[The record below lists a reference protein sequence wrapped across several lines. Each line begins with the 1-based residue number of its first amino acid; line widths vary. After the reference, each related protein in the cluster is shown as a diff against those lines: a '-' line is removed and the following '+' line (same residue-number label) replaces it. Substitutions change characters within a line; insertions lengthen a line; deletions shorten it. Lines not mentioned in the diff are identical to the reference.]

1 MGAALRMEPS
11 RLWPE
16 PEPRTLDNWDTYPIL
31 SYRPGARAQMMTS
44 TPDSD
49 FERTAKSREAP
60 ESRARHIMSVVV
72 LAGGWRWRY
81 SLYARPNPPLR
92 QCLRRRC
99 RNASALRSAV
109 FIYTRAQDEGVVELH
124 IPDTPDSVTEAAS
137 EFAAAV
143 SVSRLHVVSYCRR
156 WHSHP
161 LRLCCRVCVESKHIG
176 SWSRTLQSASS
187 QSGVNNTHTRRRR

>member
-1 MGAALRMEPS
+1 
-11 RLWPE
+11 
-16 PEPRTLDNWDTYPIL
+16 
-31 SYRPGARAQMMTS
+31 MMTS
-44 TPDSD
+44 TRCVTPDSD
-49 FERTAKSREAP
+49 FERTAKSREAR
-60 ESRARHIMSVVV
+60 ESRAPYHVRRRPCRRVAVAVQSV
-72 LAGGWRWRY
+72 
-81 SLYARPNPPLR
+81 RPPKPPLR

-109 FIYTRAQDEGVVELH
+109 FIYTRAQDGSIVELH

-143 SVSRLHVVSYCRR
+143 SVSRLHVVSYCRG

>member
-1 MGAALRMEPS
+1 
-11 RLWPE
+11 
-16 PEPRTLDNWDTYPIL
+16 
-31 SYRPGARAQMMTS
+31 MMTL

-109 FIYTRAQDEGVVELH
+109 LIYTRAQDGSIVELH
-124 IPDTPDSVTEAAS
+124 IPDTPDSVTEGAS

-143 SVSRLHVVSYCRR
+143 SVESLACRKLLPGVALTPIAPVLP
-156 WHSHP
+156 S
-161 LRLCCRVCVESKHIG
+161 LCRIE
-176 SWSRTLQSASS
+176 
-187 QSGVNNTHTRRRR
+187 THR